1 MRLTIMVAVGL
12 LAGAALAH
20 AEPEKTEKKPMP
32 EQAQAPAKA
41 SKHDTVSVSVEP
53 AAGKNQVRLDV
64 FVVNTEPVAGLPL
77 PFKVTAGGNT
87 KMKFDS
93 VSYAGGRVEYFQ
105 LKAHNADTAN
115 QTLLL
120 GLIADLSGSKPPLTP
135 GRGKALSIF
144 YSASGPVQADQV
156 QVEPVVLPPANKL
169 EYNTIESD
177 GSVGSTIP
185 TYVRVRAPKTPAA
198 EHK

>member
-12 LAGAALAH
+12 MAGAALAH
-20 AEPEKTEKKPMP
+20 AEPPAEKKPMP
-32 EQAQAPAKA
+32 EQAPAKA
-41 SKHDTVSVSVEP
+41 SKHDSVTVTVEP

-64 FVVNTEPVAGLPL
+64 FVVNVEPVAGLPM
-77 PFKVTAGGNT
+77 PFKVTAAGKT
-87 KMKFDS
+87 KMMFDS

-105 LKAHNADTAN
+105 LKAHNADTNN

-120 GLIADLSGSKPPLTP
+120 GLIADLSGSKPPLAP
-135 GRGKALSIF
+135 GRGKALSVF
-144 YSASGPVQADQV
+144 YSASAPVTAEQV

-185 TYVRVRAPKTPAA
+185 TYVRVKGNKAPAA